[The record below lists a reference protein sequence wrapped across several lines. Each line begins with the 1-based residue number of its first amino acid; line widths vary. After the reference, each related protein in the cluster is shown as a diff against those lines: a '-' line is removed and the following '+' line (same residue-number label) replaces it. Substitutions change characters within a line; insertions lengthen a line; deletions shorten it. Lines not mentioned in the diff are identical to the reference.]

1 MDVPHFLTKKN
12 QMSNEKYY
20 IISSSFHDVDGMMLG
35 NMPDLP
41 DDMEDD
47 WMFGQQFSIEPE
59 EPIIIGI
66 QEGNENCTPL
76 PFYKSPPIAT
86 QALIDALVEV
96 GVDNIVTYDVIL
108 KSRTDP
114 SITISGYKAINVIGL
129 VKAVGNETAFLTDS
143 QIGDASMKN
152 IILEPSLTKGLNMF
166 RLAESMRTI
175 VVHEK
180 VKQHLESKGFNCLKF
195 TEVGEAFLL

>member
-1 MDVPHFLTKKN
+1 
-12 QMSNEKYY
+12 MSNEKYY

-59 EPIIIGI
+59 EPITIGI
-66 QEGNENCTPL
+66 QEGNEHCTPL
-76 PFYKSPPIAT
+76 PFYRSPPIAT
-86 QALIDALVEV
+86 QALIDALAEV

-114 SITISGYKAINVIGL
+114 SIMISGYKAINVIGL
-129 VKAVGNETAFLTDS
+129 IKATRDGTVCLTDS
-143 QIGDASMKN
+143 QIGDASTSMKN
-152 IILEPSLTKGLNMF
+152 ITLEPSLTKGLYMF

-180 VKQHLESKGFNCLKF
+180 VKQHLESKCFKCLKF
-195 TEVGEAFLL
+195 TEVDEAFLL